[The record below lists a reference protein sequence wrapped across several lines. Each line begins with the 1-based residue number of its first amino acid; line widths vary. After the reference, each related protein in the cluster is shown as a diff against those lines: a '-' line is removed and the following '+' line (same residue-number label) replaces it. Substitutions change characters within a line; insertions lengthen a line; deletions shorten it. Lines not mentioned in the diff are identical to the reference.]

1 MLVYIYIYIYTHT
14 YVTGFGKIGLTRHL
28 IYSTNRLHGALGCC
42 PPNLEAVAQA
52 AFALSTTTLQ
62 YLKKNN
68 LLLLISRR
76 KKTLR
81 KGVAK
86 VRGRALCPYT
96 ITACLR
102 DTME

>member
-1 MLVYIYIYIYTHT
+1 M
-14 YVTGFGKIGLTRHL
+14 
-28 IYSTNRLHGALGCC
+28 GCL

-52 AFALSTTTLQ
+52 VFALRTTTLSIFA
-62 YLKKNN
+62 K
-68 LLLLISRR
+68 LIIADFE
-76 KKTLR
+76 KTPG

-102 DTME
+102 PLWNKPVTGGLKEV